1 MPITGYTMSDIT
13 LEKTS
18 NTLVYIVSQPP
29 ASSAT
34 ADEANLAIIAETDEE
49 RAYLITGENQSVA
62 DDENAGELPLHL
74 FKIKRKVTKEAE
86 EVAVNS
92 PLFSSQHG

>member
-1 MPITGYTMSDIT
+1 MSDIT

-18 NTLVYIVSQPP
+18 NILVYIVGQPP

-49 RAYLITGENQSVA
+49 RVYLITGENQSVA

-86 EVAVNS
+86 EVALNS
-92 PLFSSQHG
+92 PLFYSQHG

>member
-1 MPITGYTMSDIT
+1 MSDIT

-18 NTLVYIVSQPP
+18 NTLVYIVGQPP

-34 ADEANLAIIAETDEE
+34 ADQANLAIIAETEEE
-49 RAYLITGENQSVA
+49 REYLNTGDNQSVE

-92 PLFSSQHG
+92 PLFASQHG